1 MFREIYIFK
10 REKIMILGLTG
21 GIASGKSTATR
32 ILREMGYEVYDAD
45 VMAHEALKNNLCKKA
60 IENEFGKMVLEES
73 GEVNRSLLREIVF
86 RDRGKLKILN
96 GIVHPVVIKEFQNL
110 KRNNPSDKIIIFDIP
125 LLFEVKL
132 EYLCDKIIL
141 IFTDRETQIA
151 RIRKRDGSSREI
163 AEKMIDS
170 QENIESKKIKS
181 DYCIE
186 NSKNISDLKNE
197 IISVLEKNHI
207 ESKDK

>member
-1 MFREIYIFK
+1 
-10 REKIMILGLTG
+10 MILGLTG
-21 GIASGKSTATR
+21 GIASGKSTASR

-45 VMAHEALKNNLCKKA
+45 IMAHEVLKNNLCKKA
-60 IENEFGKMVLEES
+60 IENEFGKSVFDEK
-73 GEVNRSLLREIVF
+73 GEVNRKLLREIVF
-86 RDRGKLKILN
+86 RDSRKLKKLN
-96 GIVHPVVIKEFQNL
+96 SIIHPLVIKEFQNI
-110 KRNNPSDKIIIFDIP
+110 KENNILEKTIIFDIP
-125 LLFEVKL
+125 LLFETNL

-141 IFTDRETQIA
+141 IFTDRETQIK
-151 RIRKRDGSSREI
+151 RIRERDKNSREL

-170 QENIESKKIKS
+170 QESIESKIMKS

-207 ESKDK
+207 ESNNK